1 MWSVEVRK
9 TVFISLFIF
18 YISIAGR
25 WTVVDSEP
33 MVTGWPACC
42 NVYIVVSQGQLCL
55 CFAEKYLE
63 MLVLLSSAPLDRHNA
78 ILIIVKS

>member
-1 MWSVEVRK
+1 MEVRK

-33 MVTGWPACC
+33 SEPACC

-63 MLVLLSSAPLDRHNA
+63 ILVVEGGLPAPLDSHNA
-78 ILIIVKS
+78 ILIIVKC

>member
-1 MWSVEVRK
+1 MEVRK

-63 MLVLLSSAPLDRHNA
+63 ILVVEGGLPAPLDSHNA
-78 ILIIVKS
+78 ILIIVKC